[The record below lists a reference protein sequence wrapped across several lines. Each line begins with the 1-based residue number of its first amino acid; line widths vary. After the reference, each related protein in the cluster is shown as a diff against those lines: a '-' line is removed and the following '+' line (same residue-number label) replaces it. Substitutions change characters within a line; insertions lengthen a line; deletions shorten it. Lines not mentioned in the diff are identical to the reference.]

1 MRGYLL
7 LYLILTCPEPICVQF
22 PTTLPHEEARDTV
35 LDDEGARSPSTQD
48 STDRNY
54 SFGPRRDSLDDE
66 AAVHHDDG
74 YARPDGHESDDEE
87 LRPHGVDLADQGRSR
102 PSSPEG
108 YPWPLSLA
116 AETADPATLRRVSAG
131 GSCPTSRD
139 VASS

>member
-1 MRGYLL
+1 MWAYVLL
-7 LYLILTCPEPICVQF
+7 FLILTSDPICVQF

-48 STDRNY
+48 STDRNCP
-54 SFGPRRDSLDDE
+54 FGPRRDSLDDE

-74 YARPDGHESDDEE
+74 HPRPDGHEPDDEE
-87 LRPHGVDLADQGRSR
+87 LRFNGVDLEDQGRSR

-139 VASS
+139 VTAS

>member
-1 MRGYLL
+1 MREYLI

-35 LDDEGARSPSTQD
+35 LDDEGACPPFPQD

-54 SFGPRRDSLDDE
+54 SVGSRRDSLDDE
-66 AAVHHDDG
+66 AAVHNDDG
-74 YARPDGHESDDEE
+74 YARPDGYEPDDEE
-87 LRPHGVDLADQGRSR
+87 LRPHGVDLEDQGRSR

-116 AETADPATLRRVSAG
+116 AETADPATLVKEAV
-131 GSCPTSRD
+131 PPLPAT
-139 VASS
+139 